1 MPISK
6 GEFSM
11 FNRIIKTAFV
21 LVGLTI
27 ASQARADQPQPNAGQ
42 GYWQNLKSQLMSPAT
57 SAPPVQQP
65 RPAAVTSVRG

>member
-6 GEFSM
+6 EEFSM
-11 FNRIIKTAFV
+11 FSRIIRTAFV

-27 ASQARADQPQPNAGQ
+27 ASQALADQPQPNAAQ
-42 GYWQNLKSQLMSPAT
+42 SYWQNLKSQMMSPAT
-57 SAPPVQQP
+57 SAPPIQQP